1 MKTCRNHWIWTR
13 GFNRCCRWYCDRIGQ
28 KTLERP
34 EGGWLPWRLKC
45 FPSVWRGHA
54 GEENRRT
61 QMSSVYHLK
70 RAVFYLEPSFKRFP
84 FCCRGGRILSS
95 PSQKGR
101 EQPCSSFVSLLFFRS
116 QSLHK
121 ALFTARVKQGLR
133 KASSCP
139 LKFLISTVE
148 PWRGTQWI
156 KREHGRTWLFVFWS
170 FFLLSGVCF
179 VPPRENKHV
188 SVNSRWW
195 QPGLH
200 AHTRQ
205 HASIRRR
212 FNWEGNDG
220 LSSPRTTWNHC
231 QLMGMRICITQPE
244 NNCGVHVE
252 RWQQVSFLSE
262 RLFLPRSA
270 EGLLP
275 AHTH

>member
-1 MKTCRNHWIWTR
+1 MPGGKNIVISITKGERAAVLLFRVAPVFSLSEFTQSVIYRESQTR
-13 GFNRCCRWYCDRIGQ
+13 FKKSFFMPFKVFNIY
-28 KTLERP
+28 
-34 EGGWLPWRLKC
+34 
-45 FPSVWRGHA
+45 RGAVTRH
-54 GEENRRT
+54 T
-61 QMSSVYHLK
+61 MDKK
-70 RAVFYLEPSFKRFP
+70 RAR
-84 FCCRGGRILSS
+84 
-95 PSQKGR
+95 
-101 EQPCSSFVSLLFFRS
+101 
-116 QSLHK
+116 LH
-121 ALFTARVKQGLR
+121 V
-133 KASSCP
+133 
-139 LKFLISTVE
+139 TVC
-148 PWRGTQWI
+148 
-156 KREHGRTWLFVFWS
+156 FWS

-200 AHTRQ
+200 THTRQ
-205 HASIRRR
+205 HASIRCR